1 MENLEKRIN
10 VGPEKFDNKNKCN
23 WFWVS
28 YRDKKNP
35 MKQNVQ
41 TYVAKQN
48 KQGNK
53 AWKYP

>member
-1 MENLEKRIN
+1 
-10 VGPEKFDNKNKCN
+10 
-23 WFWVS
+23 VS

-53 AWKYP
+53 A